1 MELYNLKYNYKSRGH
16 KVKTYGRGR
25 SSGIGG
31 PSTRGY
37 KGQNARKSGGTRL
50 GFEGGQTP
58 IFRRLPKVGFNNPSE
73 KRYDVVTLASL
84 NKVDATTIDLKT
96 LKELKLVSKSATMF
110 KVIGNDKPNRA
121 LDVTCNKISKQ
132 AKASIEA
139 AGGKVTILPVVNKHK
154 KHSVK
159 KHQPKAPQK

>member
-1 MELYNLKYNYKSRGH
+1 MELNNLKYIYKSRGQ
-16 KVKTYGRGR
+16 KAKTYGRGR

-73 KRYDVVTLASL
+73 KHYDVVTLNAL

-96 LKELKLVSKSATMF
+96 LKELKLVSKSTMMF
-110 KVIGNDKPNRA
+110 KVIGNEKPNRA

-139 AGGKVTILPVVNKHK
+139 AGGKVTLLPVVNRHK
-154 KHSVK
+154 KHSVNK
-159 KHQPKAPQK
+159 QQTKVPQK